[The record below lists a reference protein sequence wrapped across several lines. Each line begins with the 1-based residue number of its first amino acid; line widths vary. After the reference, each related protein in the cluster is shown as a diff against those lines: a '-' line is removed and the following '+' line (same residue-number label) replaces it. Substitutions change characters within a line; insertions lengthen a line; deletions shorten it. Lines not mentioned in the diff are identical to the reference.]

1 MITMNKTTFYDKQT
15 ISDLSYILSN
25 AFCYRTAYKA
35 CKKYNE
41 IRNSLLLEDKQS
53 IFCSLMPLF
62 GNQDY
67 CLYSSN
73 ESRQSYLRTLVEV
86 IKSIQNRRFATESI
100 YTHIY
105 EDTVEWAEKKDYEF
119 TIDEA
124 FTDGYIDNL
133 VREKSEKES
142 KLWFRYITEEG

>member
-1 MITMNKTTFYDKQT
+1 
-15 ISDLSYILSN
+15 
-25 AFCYRTAYKA
+25 
-35 CKKYNE
+35 
-41 IRNSLLLEDKQS
+41 
-53 IFCSLMPLF
+53 MPLF
-62 GNQDY
+62 GNMDY
-67 CLYSSN
+67 YLYSSN
-73 ESRQSYLRTLVEV
+73 ESRQSYLRTLVEI

-119 TIDEA
+119 TIGEV

-142 KLWFRYITEEG
+142 KLWFRYVTEEG